1 MDFTGFNVG
10 KRRINYNRS
19 QVMNYT
25 YEKASLTHN
34 YVTGSLRVSFF
45 AVAVNDTLNLAC
57 MHLMFID
64 RHTMC
69 KFVHFQVSVIK
80 TPIRYPHIQC
90 LWKAK
95 KEESEENMLTGCN

>member
-19 QVMNYT
+19 QVINYT
-25 YEKASLTHN
+25 YEKASLTHY

-64 RHTMC
+64 RHMTC

-80 TPIRYPHIQC
+80 TPIRYQHIQC
-90 LWKAK
+90 LWKGK
-95 KEESEENMLTGCN
+95 KEESKENMLTGYN